1 MVINIISLN
10 VINITQRL
18 RGEGS
23 PGSGVYMRGDVSQDD
38 LPKRK
43 IIASAPLGS
52 EHKKL
57 SGLQVYHHGPEHLT
71 HCPGAILQ
79 SFGVALAVPHIRA
92 ELCE

>member
-1 MVINIISLN
+1 
-10 VINITQRL
+10 
-18 RGEGS
+18 
-23 PGSGVYMRGDVSQDD
+23 MRGDLSQDD

-43 IIASAPLGS
+43 IIASPLWDLNI
-52 EHKKL
+52 KL